1 MRRAGYGSGQS
12 MLPFRPQG
20 IHQQLLHVAVCS
32 TGLCVADEG
41 GLSAGMEPGPE
52 DFGQV
57 ERIVL
62 DSMSSEMSVSA
73 LVSPQLG

>member
-1 MRRAGYGSGQS
+1 MVCAGLGMAQARACCLSGLTEYIGSPYTWLS
-12 MLPFRPQG
+12 AAL
-20 IHQQLLHVAVCS
+20 
-32 TGLCVADEG
+32 ADEG

-73 LVSPQLG
+73 LVSPQPG

>member
-1 MRRAGYGSGQS
+1 
-12 MLPFRPQG
+12 
-20 IHQQLLHVAVCS
+20 
-32 TGLCVADEG
+32 
-41 GLSAGMEPGPE
+41 MEPGPE

-73 LVSPQLG
+73 LVSLQPG